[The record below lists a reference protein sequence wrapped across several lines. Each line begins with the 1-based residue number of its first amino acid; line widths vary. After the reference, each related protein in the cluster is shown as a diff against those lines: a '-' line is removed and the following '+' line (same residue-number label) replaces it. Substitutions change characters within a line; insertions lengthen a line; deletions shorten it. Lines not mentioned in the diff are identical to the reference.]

1 MKKIIIAC
9 ASVFLTAAG
18 ANAADVYND
27 NIVCNLNKTS
37 SVWYE
42 GDCWIPNQVNDL
54 AVDFNGLFKGYKKP
68 YFPDRRA
75 NARVKIGEDGRI
87 VGTMQGRK
95 VEDPRLFEIVRSR
108 SGAIEFGKLPY
119 GWFNAKLSRFD
130 EKSINIVFDAGR
142 QRAPSEEDLK
152 VIDRAK
158 EILSSEDK
166 WSKKCTRKCSPNAD
180 EYSIFCAMMKAQGDV
195 LSSVHY
201 RQPAMQA
208 FREVLNTVGKGRF
221 DKHRIQDWNNHPDTT
236 FTEVQDLLDQTR
248 SRLELLMK
256 K

>member
-1 MKKIIIAC
+1 MKKIIIAFAAALAA
-9 ASVFLTAAG
+9 ASAS
-18 ANAADVYND
+18 AADVYND

-54 AVDFNGLFKGYKKP
+54 AVDFDGLFKGYKKP
-68 YFPDRRA
+68 YFPDRRS
-75 NARVKIGEDGRI
+75 NVRVKILDDGRI

-95 VEDPRLFEIVRSR
+95 VEDPTLFEIVRSAD
-108 SGAIEFGKLPY
+108 GAIEYGKLPY
-119 GWFNAKLSRFD
+119 GWFNARIARFD
-130 EKSINIVFDAGR
+130 EKSINVVFDASR

-158 EILSSEDK
+158 EILSSEGK
-166 WSKKCTRKCSPNAD
+166 WSKNCTRKCSSNA
-180 EYSIFCAMMKAQGDV
+180 EKYSIFCAMMKAQGDV
-195 LSSVHY
+195 LPGVHY

-236 FTEVQDLLDQTR
+236 FAEVHDLLDKTR
-248 SRLELLMK
+248 SRLEGLMK